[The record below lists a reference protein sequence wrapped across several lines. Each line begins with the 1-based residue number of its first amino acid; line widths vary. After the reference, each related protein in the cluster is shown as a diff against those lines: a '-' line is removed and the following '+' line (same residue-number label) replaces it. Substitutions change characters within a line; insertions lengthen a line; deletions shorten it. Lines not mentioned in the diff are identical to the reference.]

1 MAKFFAAAHTNNNT
15 DMHLRG
21 IQYTHS
27 TNAAHVPELA
37 SDIPASAGR
46 FEPAGASLAV
56 SSLAPAC
63 LSFRLC
69 DLAARAAV

>member
-1 MAKFFAAAHTNNNT
+1 MAKFFKAAQTNNNNGYASE
-15 DMHLRG
+15 G

-27 TNAAHVPELA
+27 TNATHAPELA

-69 DLAARAAV
+69 DLAARAAA